1 MSLKLGE
8 LLISEGIIT
17 QEQLDEA
24 LKCHVIFGVKLGSS
38 LIELGFVKEDVLLN
52 LLSRKLGVPPV
63 TFEELFHAPPDV
75 IARIS
80 PAVAE
85 KFRVIPIKLDNKR
98 LHVAMTDPTDLM
110 AQEELAFIT
119 GNIIVPA
126 IAPDIQILYA
136 LEKYYGVKFDHRYVS
151 ANYGI
156 QRMRLQ
162 NTVDESDGFI
172 TDDSKYTISADYSAP
187 AMAKS
192 PQPAQPL
199 VTAAPPTHAPA
210 PSPASVPAP
219 SATGVLLNVTVPKSI
234 RSEQPAPEAAASTP
248 LGMERYTV
256 DKLSLDFS
264 KTATRDEVAD
274 VFIRYLGQEFS
285 CCALMTLR
293 GTIAFGWRAAVGGQ
307 SVKGFEDVN
316 VDLSKSPEL
325 SEIYTGK
332 HYYLGPL
339 AGSSAAAPLL
349 QALGLA
355 ANPILALPVVMN
367 ERIVALIAVSAE
379 PSSLLRRLEEL
390 QKLVYKASLT
400 FQILVLKNKLLQ
412 T

>member
-17 QEQLDEA
+17 QDQLDEA

-63 TFEELFHAPPDV
+63 TFDELFHAPPDV

-85 KFRVIPIKLDNKR
+85 KFRVIPIRLDNKR

-162 NTVDESDGFI
+162 STVDESDGFI
-172 TDDSKYTISADYSAP
+172 TDDSKYTISADYSSP
-187 AMAKS
+187 AGEAT
-192 PQPAQPL
+192 PQPA
-199 VTAAPPTHAPA
+199 PPTPAASA
-210 PSPASVPAP
+210 PSPIPAP
-219 SATGVLLNVTVPKSI
+219 TSAPAQTGGLLNVTVPKNI
-234 RSEQPAPEAAASTP
+234 RNEQPSPEADAPTS
-248 LGMERYTV
+248 LGLERYTV

-274 VFIRYLGQEFS
+274 VFIRYLGQEFT

-293 GTIAFGWRAAVGGQ
+293 GTIAFGWRAAVGGLP
-307 SVKGFEDVN
+307 VKGFEDVN
-316 VDLSKSPEL
+316 LDLSKSSEL

-339 AGSSAAAPLL
+339 AESSAAAPLI

-379 PSSLLRRLEEL
+379 PSSLLRLLEEL

>member
-8 LLISEGIIT
+8 LLISEGIIN
-17 QEQLDEA
+17 QDQLDEA

-63 TFEELFHAPPDV
+63 TFEELFHTPPDV

-151 ANYGI
+151 ANYGL

-162 NTVDESDGFI
+162 STVDESAGFI

-187 AMAKS
+187 AASKS
-192 PQPAQPL
+192 PQS
-199 VTAAPPTHAPA
+199 VMAAPAAVVPVPKPVPASKPAAA
-210 PSPASVPAP
+210 PS
-219 SATGVLLNVTVPKSI
+219 GGLLNVTVPKTLSD
-234 RSEQPAPEAAASTP
+234 EQQSQEANAPAP
-248 LGMERYTV
+248 LGLERYTV

-264 KTATRDEVAD
+264 KTSTRDEVAD

-293 GTIAFGWRAAVGGQ
+293 GTIAFGWRAAVGGLP
-307 SVKGFEDVN
+307 VKGFEDVN
-316 VDLSKSPEL
+316 VDLSKCPEL
-325 SEIYTGK
+325 SEIYAGK

-339 AGSSAAAPLL
+339 AGSSAAAPLT

-367 ERIVALIAVSAE
+367 ERIVAMIAVSAE